1 MPKQYWLVKSEP
13 ESYSWSTFLADK
25 GTVWSGVRNYQAR
38 NNLRAMK
45 KGDLVFFYHS
55 VSEKAV
61 VGIARV
67 RKEYFPDPTATE
79 GDWSAVELEPVKAVN
94 APISL
99 DVMKVDKALAEL
111 LLIRNSRIS
120 VTPVSEPQYQRILE
134 LAGK

>member
-1 MPKQYWLVKSEP
+1 
-13 ESYSWSTFLADK
+13 
-25 GTVWSGVRNYQAR
+25 
-38 NNLRAMK
+38 MK